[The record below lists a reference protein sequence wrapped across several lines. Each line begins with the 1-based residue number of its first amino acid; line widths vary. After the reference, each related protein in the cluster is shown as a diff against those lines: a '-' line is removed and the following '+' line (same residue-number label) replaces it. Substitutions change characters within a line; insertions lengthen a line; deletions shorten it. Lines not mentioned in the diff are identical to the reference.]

1 MNRSR
6 AKEKAGKAVFAGTA
20 VICIIAVV
28 VIFAFIII
36 RSIPTISKIGFFDF
50 LFGSTW
56 DPDRNDVFTEALA
69 GQYGVLTMI
78 VGTLFAT
85 VGALAVGGI
94 LGYFTAVYLAFFCK
108 GKIKKVFNTVV
119 NLLAGIPS
127 VIYGFFGIKAL
138 MPLFGW
144 MSPNGNASGL
154 FLVSLVLG
162 IMIMPT
168 VVALSKTSLEAVP
181 RSYYEGALAL
191 GATHEQAVFKTM
203 VPAAKSGIT
212 ASLILG
218 IGRALGETM
227 AVVMLAGN
235 ATEIPTGLFQS
246 FRTLTANIVLEM
258 GYAGEVQMGAL
269 FATGL
274 VLLIF
279 IAIINFLMGLVRSDK
294 KGDKTKIKKEWL
306 GALKNKINFSKVG
319 KVVSWIAAIF
329 GGLFLVAIIVYIL
342 IMGLPHISWNLLFG
356 EFELGSDSVTIFPSI
371 VATFMTVVVS
381 LIIAIPLGVAAA
393 IFLNEYTKKGNKLIT
408 MVRSAVDIL
417 SGVPSIVYGLFG
429 AATFVLLFGGS
440 SSILA
445 GSLTISI
452 MLLPTVIRSTEES
465 LKSVPDAFREGS
477 LALGAGKLRTIFK
490 VVLPSAMP
498 GIISAVI
505 LSIGRV
511 VSESAP
517 FMYTMGTSLGAMP
530 TGYLS
535 SSTTLAVALYALS
548 RENFHTNEAYATAC
562 VLIIIVLAL
571 NLLAEFVGKKLQK
584 KLSGD
589 SSNGIRTKHKR
600 KAR

>member
-36 RSIPTISKIGFFDF
+36 RSIPAISKIGFFDF

-56 DPDRNDVFTEALA
+56 DPDVNDIFTEALA

-78 VGTLFAT
+78 VGSLFAT

-94 LGYFTAVYLAFFCK
+94 LGYFMAVYLAFFCK
-108 GKIKKVFNTVV
+108 GKLKKIFSTVV

-127 VIYGFFGIKAL
+127 VIYGFFGIRAL
-138 MPLFGW
+138 TPILGW
-144 MSPNGNASGL
+144 MSPNGGASGL
-154 FLVSLVLG
+154 LLTSLILG

-235 ATEIPTGLFQS
+235 SAQIPTGLFQS

-279 IAIINFLMGLVRSDK
+279 IAIINFLVGLVRSDK
-294 KGDKTKIKKEWL
+294 KSDKAKIKKEWL

-319 KVVSWIAAIF
+319 KVVSWIAAIV
-329 GGLFLVAIIVYIL
+329 GGVFLVAIVVYIL
-342 IMGLPHISWNLLFG
+342 INGLPHITGQLLFG
-356 EFELGSDSVTIFPSI
+356 EFSFGGEVTILPAI
-371 VATFMTVVVS
+371 VATLMTVVVS

-393 IFLNEYTKKGNKLIT
+393 IFLNEYTKKGSKLIT

-429 AATFVLLFGGS
+429 SVTFVLLFGGS
-440 SSILA
+440 YSILA
-445 GSLTISI
+445 GSFTVSI

-517 FMYTMGTSLGAMP
+517 FMYTMGAGLGAMP

-535 SSTTLAVALYALS
+535 SGCTLAVALYSLS
-548 RENFHTNEAYATAC
+548 RENFHTNEAFATAC

>member
-6 AKEKAGKAVFAGTA
+6 TKEKAGKAVFAGTA

-36 RSIPTISKIGFFDF
+36 RSIPAISKIGFFDF

-56 DPDRNDVFTEALA
+56 DPDVNDIFTEALA

-78 VGTLFAT
+78 VGSLFAT

-94 LGYFTAVYLAFFCK
+94 LGYFMAVYLAFFCK
-108 GKIKKVFNTVV
+108 GKLKKIFSTVV

-127 VIYGFFGIKAL
+127 VIYGFFGIRAL
-138 MPLFGW
+138 TPILGW
-144 MSPNGNASGL
+144 MSPNGGASGL
-154 FLVSLVLG
+154 LLTSLILG

-235 ATEIPTGLFQS
+235 SAQIPTGLFQS

-279 IAIINFLMGLVRSDK
+279 IAIINFLVGLVRSDK
-294 KGDKTKIKKEWL
+294 KSDKAKIKKEWL

-319 KVVSWIAAIF
+319 KVVSWIAAIV
-329 GGLFLVAIIVYIL
+329 GGVFLVAIVVYIL
-342 IMGLPHISWNLLFG
+342 INGLPHITGQLLFG
-356 EFELGSDSVTIFPSI
+356 EFSFGGEVTILPAI
-371 VATFMTVVVS
+371 VATLMTVVVS

-393 IFLNEYTKKGNKLIT
+393 IFLNEYTQKGSKLIAL
-408 MVRSAVDIL
+408 VRSAVDIL

-429 AATFVLLFGGS
+429 SVTFVLLFGGS
-440 SSILA
+440 YSILA
-445 GSLTISI
+445 GSFTVSI

-517 FMYTMGTSLGAMP
+517 FMYTMGTGLGAMP

-535 SSTTLAVALYALS
+535 SGCTLAVALYSLS

>member
-36 RSIPTISKIGFFDF
+36 RSIPAISKIGFFDF

-56 DPDRNDVFTEALA
+56 DPDVNDIFTEALA

-78 VGTLFAT
+78 VGSLFAT

-94 LGYFTAVYLAFFCK
+94 LGYFMAVYLAFFCK
-108 GKIKKVFNTVV
+108 GKLKKIFSTVV

-127 VIYGFFGIKAL
+127 VIYGFFGIRAL
-138 MPLFGW
+138 TPILGW
-144 MSPNGNASGL
+144 MSPNGGASGL
-154 FLVSLVLG
+154 LLTSLILG

-235 ATEIPTGLFQS
+235 SAQIPTGLFQS

-279 IAIINFLMGLVRSDK
+279 IAIINFLVGLVRSDK
-294 KGDKTKIKKEWL
+294 KSDKAKIKKEWL

-319 KVVSWIAAIF
+319 KVVSWIAAIV
-329 GGLFLVAIIVYIL
+329 GGVFLVAIVVYIL
-342 IMGLPHISWNLLFG
+342 INGLPHITGQLLFG
-356 EFELGSDSVTIFPSI
+356 EFSFGGEVTILPAI
-371 VATFMTVVVS
+371 VATLMTVVVS

-393 IFLNEYTKKGNKLIT
+393 IFLNEYTKKGSKLIT

-429 AATFVLLFGGS
+429 SVTFVLLFGGS
-440 SSILA
+440 YSILA
-445 GSLTISI
+445 GSFTVSI

-517 FMYTMGTSLGAMP
+517 FMYTMGAGLGAMP

-535 SSTTLAVALYALS
+535 SGCTLAVALYSLS
-548 RENFHTNEAYATAC
+548 RENFHTNEAFATAC

-571 NLLAEFVGKKLQK
+571 NILAEFVGKKLQK

>member
-36 RSIPTISKIGFFDF
+36 RSIPAISKIGFFDF
-50 LFGSTW
+50 LFGSAW
-56 DPDRNDVFTEALA
+56 APDRNDVFTEALA

-279 IAIINFLMGLVRSDK
+279 IAIINFLMGLARSDK
-294 KGDKTKIKKEWL
+294 KRRQD
-306 GALKNKINFSKVG
+306 
-319 KVVSWIAAIF
+319 
-329 GGLFLVAIIVYIL
+329 
-342 IMGLPHISWNLLFG
+342 
-356 EFELGSDSVTIFPSI
+356 
-371 VATFMTVVVS
+371 
-381 LIIAIPLGVAAA
+381 
-393 IFLNEYTKKGNKLIT
+393 
-408 MVRSAVDIL
+408 
-417 SGVPSIVYGLFG
+417 
-429 AATFVLLFGGS
+429 
-440 SSILA
+440 
-445 GSLTISI
+445 
-452 MLLPTVIRSTEES
+452 
-465 LKSVPDAFREGS
+465 
-477 LALGAGKLRTIFK
+477 
-490 VVLPSAMP
+490 
-498 GIISAVI
+498 
-505 LSIGRV
+505 
-511 VSESAP
+511 
-517 FMYTMGTSLGAMP
+517 
-530 TGYLS
+530 
-535 SSTTLAVALYALS
+535 
-548 RENFHTNEAYATAC
+548 
-562 VLIIIVLAL
+562 
-571 NLLAEFVGKKLQK
+571 
-584 KLSGD
+584 
-589 SSNGIRTKHKR
+589 
-600 KAR
+600 

>member
-36 RSIPTISKIGFFDF
+36 RSIPAISKIGFFDF

-56 DPDRNDVFTEALA
+56 DPDVNDIFTEALA

-78 VGTLFAT
+78 VGSLFAT

-94 LGYFTAVYLAFFCK
+94 LGYFMAVYLAFFCK
-108 GKIKKVFNTVV
+108 GKLKKIFSTVV

-127 VIYGFFGIKAL
+127 VIYGFFGIRAL
-138 MPLFGW
+138 TPILGW
-144 MSPNGNASGL
+144 MSPNGGASGL
-154 FLVSLVLG
+154 LLTSLILG

-235 ATEIPTGLFQS
+235 SAQIPTGLFQS

-279 IAIINFLMGLVRSDK
+279 IAIINFLVGLVRSDK
-294 KGDKTKIKKEWL
+294 KSDKAKIKKEWL

-319 KVVSWIAAIF
+319 KVVSWIAAIV
-329 GGLFLVAIIVYIL
+329 GGVFLVAIVVYIL
-342 IMGLPHISWNLLFG
+342 INGLPHITGQLLFG
-356 EFELGSDSVTIFPSI
+356 EFSFGGEVTILPAI
-371 VATFMTVVVS
+371 VATLMTVVVS

-393 IFLNEYTKKGNKLIT
+393 IFLNEYTKKGSKLIT

-429 AATFVLLFGGS
+429 SVTFVLLFGGS
-440 SSILA
+440 YSILA
-445 GSLTISI
+445 GSFTVSI

-517 FMYTMGTSLGAMP
+517 FMYTMGAGLGAMP

-535 SSTTLAVALYALS
+535 SGCTLAVALYSLS

>member
-6 AKEKAGKAVFAGTA
+6 TKEKAGKAVFAGTA

-36 RSIPTISKIGFFDF
+36 RSIPAISKIGFFDF

-56 DPDRNDVFTEALA
+56 DPDVNDIFTEALA

-78 VGTLFAT
+78 VGSLFAT

-94 LGYFTAVYLAFFCK
+94 LGYFMAVYLAFFCK
-108 GKIKKVFNTVV
+108 GKLKKIFSTVV

-127 VIYGFFGIKAL
+127 VIYGFFGIRAL
-138 MPLFGW
+138 TPILGW
-144 MSPNGNASGL
+144 MSPNGGASGL
-154 FLVSLVLG
+154 LLTSLILG

-235 ATEIPTGLFQS
+235 SAQIPTGLFQS

-279 IAIINFLMGLVRSDK
+279 IAIINFLVGLVRSDK
-294 KGDKTKIKKEWL
+294 KSDKAKIKKEWL

-319 KVVSWIAAIF
+319 KVVSWIAAIV
-329 GGLFLVAIIVYIL
+329 GGVFLVAIVVYIL
-342 IMGLPHISWNLLFG
+342 INGLPHITGQLLFG
-356 EFELGSDSVTIFPSI
+356 EFSFGGEVTILPAI
-371 VATFMTVVVS
+371 VATLMTVVVS

-393 IFLNEYTKKGNKLIT
+393 IFLNEYTQKGSKLIAL
-408 MVRSAVDIL
+408 VRSAVDIL

-429 AATFVLLFGGS
+429 SVTFVLLFGGS
-440 SSILA
+440 YSILA
-445 GSLTISI
+445 GSFTVSI

-517 FMYTMGTSLGAMP
+517 FMYTMGAGLGAMP

-535 SSTTLAVALYALS
+535 SGCTLAVALYSLS

>member
-6 AKEKAGKAVFAGTA
+6 TKEKAGKAVFAGTA

-36 RSIPTISKIGFFDF
+36 RSIPAISKIGFFDF

-56 DPDRNDVFTEALA
+56 DPDVNDIFTEALA

-78 VGTLFAT
+78 VGSLFAT

-94 LGYFTAVYLAFFCK
+94 LGYFMAVYLAFFCK
-108 GKIKKVFNTVV
+108 GKLKKIFSTVV

-127 VIYGFFGIKAL
+127 VIYGFFGIRAL
-138 MPLFGW
+138 TPILGW
-144 MSPNGNASGL
+144 MSPNGGASGL
-154 FLVSLVLG
+154 LLTSLILG

-235 ATEIPTGLFQS
+235 SAQIPTGLFQS

-279 IAIINFLMGLVRSDK
+279 IAIINFLVGLVRSDK
-294 KGDKTKIKKEWL
+294 KSDKAKIKKEWL

-319 KVVSWIAAIF
+319 KVVSWIAAIV
-329 GGLFLVAIIVYIL
+329 GGVFLVAIVVYIL
-342 IMGLPHISWNLLFG
+342 INGLPHITGQLLFG
-356 EFELGSDSVTIFPSI
+356 EFSFGGEVTILPAI
-371 VATFMTVVVS
+371 VATLMTVVVS

-393 IFLNEYTKKGNKLIT
+393 IFLNEYTKKGSKLIT

-429 AATFVLLFGGS
+429 SVTFVLLFGGS
-440 SSILA
+440 YSILA
-445 GSLTISI
+445 GSFTVSI

-517 FMYTMGTSLGAMP
+517 FMYTMGAGLGAMP

-535 SSTTLAVALYALS
+535 SGCTLAVALYSLS
-548 RENFHTNEAYATAC
+548 RENFHTNEAFATAC

>member
-6 AKEKAGKAVFAGTA
+6 AKERAGKAVFTSTA

-36 RSIPTISKIGFFDF
+36 RSLPAISKIGLFRF

-56 DPDRNDVFTEALA
+56 DPNVNDVFTEELA

-78 VGTLFAT
+78 VGSLFAT
-85 VGALAVGGI
+85 VGALAVGGV
-94 LGYFTAVYLAFFCK
+94 LGYFMAVYLAFFCK
-108 GKIKKVFNTVV
+108 GRLKKIFSTVV

-127 VIYGFFGIKAL
+127 VIYGFFGIRAL
-138 MPLFGW
+138 TPLLGW
-144 MSPNGNASGL
+144 MSPNGGASGL
-154 FLVSLVLG
+154 LLTSIILG

-168 VVALSKTSLEAVP
+168 VVALSKTSMDAVP
-181 RSYYEGALAL
+181 RSDYEGALAL

-212 ASLILG
+212 AALILG

-235 ATEIPTGLFQS
+235 SAQIPTGLFQS

-258 GYAGEVQMGAL
+258 GYAGEVQMSAL

-274 VLLIF
+274 ILLIF
-279 IAIINFLMGLVRSDK
+279 IAIINFLVGLVRSDK
-294 KGDKTKIKKEWL
+294 KQGKIRNKKEWL
-306 GALKNKINFSKVG
+306 GALKNKINFSKAG
-319 KVVSWIAAIF
+319 KVTSCVAAII
-329 GGLFLVAIIVYIL
+329 GGLFLVAIVGYIM
-342 IMGLPHISWNLLFG
+342 INGLPHITGQLLFG
-356 EFELGSDSVTIFPSI
+356 EFSFGGEVTILPAI
-371 VATFMTVVVS
+371 VTTLMTVAVS
-381 LIIAIPLGVAAA
+381 LVIAIPLGVAAA
-393 IFLNEYTKKGNKLIT
+393 IFLNEYTKKGGKLISL
-408 MVRSAVDIL
+408 VRSAVDIL

-429 AATFVLLFGGS
+429 SVTFVLLLGGS
-440 SSILA
+440 YSILA
-445 GSLTISI
+445 GSFTISI

-465 LKSVPDAFREGS
+465 LKSVPDSFREGS

-517 FMYTMGTSLGAMP
+517 FMYTMGASLGAMP

-535 SSTTLAVALYALS
+535 SGCTLAVALYSLS
-548 RENFHTNEAYATAC
+548 RENLHTDEAFATAC

-571 NLLAEFVGKKLQK
+571 NLLAEFIGNKLQK
-584 KLSGD
+584 KLNGD
-589 SSNGIRTKHKR
+589 SNNGIRTKHKR
-600 KAR
+600 KAC

>member
-36 RSIPTISKIGFFDF
+36 RSIPAISKIGFFDF

-56 DPDRNDVFTEALA
+56 DPDVNDIFTEALA

-78 VGTLFAT
+78 VGSLFAT

-94 LGYFTAVYLAFFCK
+94 LGYFMAVYLAFFCK
-108 GKIKKVFNTVV
+108 GKLKKIFSTVV

-127 VIYGFFGIKAL
+127 VIYGFFGIRAL
-138 MPLFGW
+138 TPILGW
-144 MSPNGNASGL
+144 MSPNGGASGL
-154 FLVSLVLG
+154 LLTSLILG

-235 ATEIPTGLFQS
+235 SAQIPTGLFQS

-279 IAIINFLMGLVRSDK
+279 IAIINFLVGLVRSDK
-294 KGDKTKIKKEWL
+294 KSDKAKIKKEWL

-319 KVVSWIAAIF
+319 KVVSWIAAIV
-329 GGLFLVAIIVYIL
+329 GGVFLVAIVVYIL
-342 IMGLPHISWNLLFG
+342 INGLPHITGQLLFG
-356 EFELGSDSVTIFPSI
+356 EFSFGGEVTILPAI
-371 VATFMTVVVS
+371 VATLMTVVVS

-393 IFLNEYTKKGNKLIT
+393 IFLNEYTQKGSKLIAL
-408 MVRSAVDIL
+408 VRSAVDIL

-429 AATFVLLFGGS
+429 SVTFVLLFGGS
-440 SSILA
+440 YSILA
-445 GSLTISI
+445 GSFTVSI

-517 FMYTMGTSLGAMP
+517 FMYTMGAGLGAMP

-535 SSTTLAVALYALS
+535 SGCTLAVALYSLS
-548 RENFHTNEAYATAC
+548 RENFHTNEAFATAC